1 MPRVFHVVIYAAI
14 FAVVLNSISAS
25 PSFAGIAA
33 GDAAKRIDIVSAV
46 IGLEQRSG
54 DHAMDASYE
63 FVEGHR
69 MLRVKLLANRF
80 IVDAFV
86 DVTSG
91 LTTRAVTL
99 GLVGRDF
106 STPEED
112 RIASFRRNGR
122 SLGDFLQQSGF
133 NGNHIASARFLEIG
147 RGGRFSIVNDDEDLS
162 HAALSSWQPQ
172 PADQANLTNLYSE
185 GQWRVSA
192 GRYCPAHSFAFTR
205 RQART
210 HG

>member
-1 MPRVFHVVIYAAI
+1 MPRFLQVTISTISFL
-14 FAVVLNSISAS
+14 AVLISINAS
-25 PSFAGIAA
+25 PSIARTVVR
-33 GDAAKRIDIVSAV
+33 DADKRIDIASAV
-46 IGLEQRSG
+46 IRLEQRSG
-54 DHAMDASYE
+54 NLALDASYE
-63 FVEGHR
+63 FVDGRR
-69 MLRVKLLANRF
+69 MLKVKLLADKF

-91 LTTRAVTL
+91 LTTRAITL

-106 STPEED
+106 STPEEN

-133 NGNHIASARFLEIG
+133 IGNHIASARFLEVG

-162 HAALSSWQPQ
+162 RAALSTWQSE
-172 PADQANLTNLYSE
+172 PADQTNLTNLYSE
-185 GQWRVSA
+185 RQWCVSA
-192 GRYCPAHSFAFTR
+192 DWYCPAHSFALTR
-205 RQART
+205 HQART

>member
-1 MPRVFHVVIYAAI
+1 MGGADKQTD
-14 FAVVLNSISAS
+14 
-25 PSFAGIAA
+25 IA
-33 GDAAKRIDIVSAV
+33 SAV

-54 DHAMDASYE
+54 DLAMDASYE
-63 FVEGHR
+63 FVDGRR
-69 MLRVKLLANRF
+69 MLKVKLLADRF
-80 IVDAFV
+80 IVDAFI

-91 LTTRAVTL
+91 LTMRAVTL

-106 STPEED
+106 STPEEN

-133 NGNHIASARFLEIG
+133 KGSRITSAIFLEIG
-147 RGGRFSIVNDDEDLS
+147 NAGRFLIVSENEDFSHVTLS
-162 HAALSSWQPQ
+162 VRQSQ

-185 GQWRVSA
+185 RQWCVSTE
-192 GRYCPAHSFAFTR
+192 RYYPAHNFALTR
-205 RQART
+205 HHART